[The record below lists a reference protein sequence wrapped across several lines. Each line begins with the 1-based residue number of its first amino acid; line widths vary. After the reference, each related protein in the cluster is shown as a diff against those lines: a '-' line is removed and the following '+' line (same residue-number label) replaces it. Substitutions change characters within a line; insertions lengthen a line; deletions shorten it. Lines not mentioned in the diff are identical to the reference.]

1 MLPTLVPFLLALL
14 AGLILLAWSADRF
27 VDGASGLAV
36 KLGVSPMIVG
46 LTIVAFGTSAP
57 EILVSAMAALN
68 GNPGLALGNAVGS
81 NIANIGLVLGAT
93 ALVLP
98 LAVRSETLRR
108 EFPMMAVVM
117 AFTLLLIIDGEL
129 SRTDGT
135 LLLAGMFLLI
145 GVTVRIGRQSHY
157 GDPLAEELAAE
168 QSPQI
173 IETTGTGRYLW
184 LLTGGLLILLLA
196 SRLLVWGAVGLASHF
211 GISDLVIG
219 LTIVAIGT
227 SLPELAASLVAAR
240 KGEDDIA
247 IGNVV
252 GSNLFNL
259 LAVIGVAGTMAPT
272 TIDQPLL
279 WRDYPIMLALTI
291 TLYLLARGSGS
302 QPGKIGR
309 LPGALL
315 LLTFIGYNSWL
326 YLHIAMP

>member
-1 MLPTLVPFLLALL
+1 MPILVPFLLALL

-57 EILVSAMAALN
+57 EMLVSAMAALN

-326 YLHIAMP
+326 YLQIAMR